1 MELTVLATTTRLLR
15 TATAVLSVGLLT
27 AACSGGDA
35 DADSDGE
42 GGSELD
48 GVSITVGSK
57 DFTENILIRQ
67 MIAQALAAEGADVTD
82 ETNLGGTSVNRTAL
96 LAGEI
101 DVYPEYDGTAWTVH
115 LGQQDP
121 SGDRQELYDVT
132 SAMDLADN
140 GIRWVGLSPFNDTY
154 GFAANGDLAEAE
166 GGFDLQAMADY
177 MAATPDA
184 SLCMETEF
192 PDRPDGLILFTE
204 ATGYA
209 VPQSQ
214 IQILDTGLIYTETA
228 NGSCDF
234 GEIFTTDG
242 RINALNLSLVEDPG
256 VFILYNISFTWMD
269 ATFQEHADTYQR
281 LVDAI
286 LEPLDE
292 TKMAELNGLVD
303 VLALDVDQA
312 VELGH
317 LRLVERLEDRIHEA
331 LVGVGML
338 LERRVHPGERDV
350 VQDEDARVLNQAEVQ
365 GVDPPVRGEDLAE
378 VAGAVGRLGVDQAGV
393 KDLDLALR
401 DRIPGGLGEE
411 DQAVGAIRE
420 LRLHAQAGVRG
431 GRHVVRHRLQVEPAL
446 GLSQV
451 TIGREAV
458 GVVER

>member
-1 MELTVLATTTRLLR
+1 VLPTTTRLLR

-27 AACSGGDA
+27 AACSGGDADA

-57 DFTENILIRQ
+57 DFTENILIGQ
-67 MIAQALAAEGADVTD
+67 MIAQALEAEGADVTD

-303 VLALDVDQA
+303 VEGQDVEDVA
-312 VELGH
+312 ADY
-317 LRLVERLEDRIHEA
+317 LREI
-331 LVGVGML
+331 GL
-338 LERRVHPGERDV
+338 L
-350 VQDEDARVLNQAEVQ
+350 
-365 GVDPPVRGEDLAE
+365 
-378 VAGAVGRLGVDQAGV
+378 
-393 KDLDLALR
+393 
-401 DRIPGGLGEE
+401 
-411 DQAVGAIRE
+411 
-420 LRLHAQAGVRG
+420 
-431 GRHVVRHRLQVEPAL
+431 
-446 GLSQV
+446 
-451 TIGREAV
+451 
-458 GVVER
+458 